1 MTVYTNKWDSPE
13 RRYGYGEKKKKRLIT
28 KGMVIRFILNILIF
42 IFALMTIWFGCH
54 YIMKIREYGNY
65 DTSILCLGISC
76 LSLTLNI
83 VMIRFLI
90 VSNEKGKGKYHE

>member
-13 RRYGYGEKKKKRLIT
+13 RKYGYGEKKKKRLIT
-28 KGMVIRFILNILIF
+28 KGMVIRFVLNILIF
-42 IFALMTIWFGCH
+42 IFALTTIGFCYQ
-54 YIMKIREYGNY
+54 YIMGIREYGNY

-76 LSLTLNI
+76 LSLTLNM

-90 VSNEKGKGKYHE
+90 VSEKGKGKYHE